1 MNDKL
6 SFNCCGTEKQEVEMW
21 GGGGG
26 GGSGRQEG
34 WVGGYLNLS
43 DGQKGGRAWTIPEWM
58 VWWGNGGGGGG
69 GGGGRSARVITREDN
84 GLVSL
89 QTVSSRSN

>member
-6 SFNCCGTEKQEVEMW
+6 SFNCCGTEKQEVEMGE

-26 GGSGRQEG
+26 QGKEG
-34 WVGGYLNLS
+34 GGYLNLS

-58 VWWGNGGGGGG
+58 VWWGNGAVGEGEGG
-69 GGGGRSARVITREDN
+69 VQ
-84 GLVSL
+84 VW
-89 QTVSSRSN
+89 

>member
-1 MNDKL
+1 MAPRSRKWR
-6 SFNCCGTEKQEVEMW
+6 C

-26 GGSGRQEG
+26 GGGGARRVG
-34 WVGGYLNLS
+34 GGYLNLS
-43 DGQKGGRAWTIPEWM
+43 DGQKGGRARTIPEWM
-58 VWWGNGGGGGG
+58 VWWGNGGGG